1 MARGHR
7 KQHYVAQSYL
17 LAWADPNVP
26 SHHDPYV
33 WSFPAEGGDARK
45 KAPKKIF
52 HEIDMYTL
60 PVEGGGRDV
69 TIEKRLNKL
78 ESLFSQVR
86 RHKLDQ
92 RKALETDDELAILT
106 FAAAQYFR
114 TPAMRK
120 HLRGQWSPVVNSMER
135 MKASVERMTP
145 EQRKAA
151 ARPPFRNDGMS
162 MTEDDVRQLVAFPLQ
177 HTIMSNIQTVVPH
190 LTRFDLALLCTNE
203 ANPFITSDNPCVWF
217 DPAGHKR
224 LPVHRG
230 PALMY
235 PTLEITM
242 PLSPTCL
249 LLLNKKGVAGY
260 LEIPDIHVAE
270 LNRRTRAHA
279 AEYFVSRTNAADPF
293 WYIRGEPPRDD
304 EIGPSILY

>member
-33 WSFPAEGGDARK
+33 WSFPAEGGDAKK

-52 HEIDMYTL
+52 HEIDMYTR
-60 PVEGGGRDV
+60 PVGPDGRDV
-69 TIEKRLNKL
+69 TIEQGLNKL
-78 ESLFSQVR
+78 EGAFAQVR

-92 RKALETDDELAILT
+92 RKALETDDELAILA

-114 TPAMRK
+114 TPAMRE
-120 HLRGQWSPVVNSMER
+120 HIRGQWSPVISSMER
-135 MKASVERMTP
+135 MKASFERMTP
-145 EQRKAA
+145 EQRRVATSISS
-151 ARPPFRNDGMS
+151 PGEGPS
-162 MTEDDVRQLVAFPLQ
+162 MTEEDVRQLVAFPLQ
-177 HTIMSNIQTVVPH
+177 HSLMSNIRTVLPH
-190 LTRFDLALLCTNE
+190 LTQFDLAFLCTSE
-203 ANPFITSDNPCVWF
+203 ADPFITSDNPCVWF

-224 LPVHRG
+224 PPLHRG

-249 LLLNKKGVAGY
+249 LLLNKKGVSGY
-260 LEIPDIHVAE
+260 FEIPAIHVGE

-279 AEYFVSRTNAADPF
+279 ENYFVSRTNDSDPF
-293 WYIRGEPPRDD
+293 WYIRGEPPQDN

>member
-33 WSFPAEGGDARK
+33 WSFPVEGGEAKK
-45 KAPKKIF
+45 KAPRKIF
-52 HEIDMYTL
+52 REIDMYTR
-60 PVEGGGRDV
+60 PIGPDGRDL

-78 ESLFSQVR
+78 EGIFAQVR
-86 RHKLDQ
+86 RHKVDL

-114 TPAMRK
+114 TPSMREQI
-120 HLRGQWSPVVNSMER
+120 RGQWSPIIRSMER
-135 MKASVERMTP
+135 MKASVERMNP
-145 EQRKAA
+145 EQRKAIT
-151 ARPPFRNDGMS
+151 RPSYRSDGPS

-177 HTIMSNIQTVVPH
+177 HTLMSNIQTVVPH
-190 LTRFDLALLCTNE
+190 LTQFDLAFLCTSE
-203 ANPFITSDNPCVWF
+203 ADPFITSDNPCVWF
-217 DPAGHKR
+217 DPASHQR

-249 LLLNKKGVAGY
+249 LLLNKKGLSGY
-260 LEIPDIHVAE
+260 FEIPDLHVAE

-279 AEYFVSRTNAADPF
+279 EEYFVSRTNAAAPF
-293 WYIRGEPPRDD
+293 WYIRGEPPHAD